1 MQSRRVGGAPRG
13 REDSRAR
20 GCGSTGAAVRRSRPG
35 GACLSRGRPRSAAPA
50 EPREKAAFVAIASR
64 PPALSPLRI
73 GSRCFPAFLSVPERG
88 SRAPGSP
95 PPPRR
100 DQRLNGGLCGLRRSG
115 VPGAERSLCAAVC
128 TAPTLNRAVR
138 AAPGSAPQP
147 LLLGGGSAGRERH
160 LAAARRH
167 VRGSTASRHR
177 AQHGARRCSPT
188 EDREPGGTQSL
199 TACPFLG
206 ENHSASALRLCS
218 TGGSKTGFFFLR
230 RSNTSVINSSSS
242 ILLGISG
249 LRAVFK
255 SFKLSKDI
263 PAGQAGGNKHL
274 NVR

>member
-64 PPALSPLRI
+64 PRRPLSESAPGVSPLSFR
-73 GSRCFPAFLSVPERG
+73 SRSEG
-88 SRAPGSP
+88 RARPVRLR
-95 PPPRR
+95 PPRR

-177 AQHGARRCSPT
+177 AQHGARRCTPT

-206 ENHSASALRLCS
+206 ENHSATALHLCS

-255 SFKLSKDI
+255 SFKPNKDI
-263 PAGQAGGNKHL
+263 PAGQAGGNKHI